1 MSAESWKGACN
12 VTAISSS
19 ALALGLFI
27 LRVIAGLTISAHGAQ
42 KLLGWFEGSGFS
54 GTVKMQERM
63 GLKPAW
69 VWACLAIVGELGGGL
84 SLALGLLTPLGAAG
98 MIGAMFMAISKAHWK
113 NGFFNSKRGL
123 EYPLLLLSTAL
134 AIGLIGPGGYSLD
147 ALLNIRLPSPMLFI
161 VLVIAALVVDLIGL
175 AISRRP
181 SSKPAEAAT
190 MTS

>member
-1 MSAESWKGACN
+1 MA
-12 VTAISSS
+12 AISSGY
-19 ALALGLFI
+19 LALGLFI

-54 GTVKMQERM
+54 GTVKMQERI

-69 VWACLAIVGELGGGL
+69 FWACLAIIGELGGGL

-123 EYPLLLLSTAL
+123 EFPLQLLSAAL
-134 AIGLIGPGGYSLD
+134 VIGLIGPGSYSLD
-147 ALLNIRLPSPMLFI
+147 ALLDIRLPSPLLFF
-161 VLVIAALVVDLIGL
+161 VLAIAALVVDVIGL
-175 AISRRP
+175 VISRQP
-181 SSKPAEAAT
+181 SAGRAEAAPT
-190 MTS
+190 TS